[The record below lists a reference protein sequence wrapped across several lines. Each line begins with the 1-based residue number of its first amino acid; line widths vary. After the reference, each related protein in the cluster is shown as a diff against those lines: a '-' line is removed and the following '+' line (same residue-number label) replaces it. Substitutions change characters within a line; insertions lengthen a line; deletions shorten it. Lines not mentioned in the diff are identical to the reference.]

1 MAEPLESIAMHSSP
15 VLIDVEGLEVRSK
28 GRPILR
34 VEQLSILEGE
44 VVAVIGPSGAGKSTL
59 LKALNRMVDLE
70 TPPLTVHGEVRLA
83 GVSLYAAA
91 PGGRGAS
98 RATLRAGLFR
108 RLGVGN
114 PRRFTE
120 SPADSRLDSTK
131 NPSLSLAPDF
141 HHGLLDADEIRR
153 SVGFLFQQP
162 VIFPRSIFANV
173 LFGLRHHER
182 LRRSQQHER
191 VEQALRLAALWSE
204 VADRLED
211 PAGTLSVGQQ
221 QRLCLARALAV
232 RPRVLLLDEP
242 TSALDP
248 RVLLL
253 DEPTSALDPRS
264 TEAIED
270 LIQELKG
277 SHTIV
282 LVTHDPAQAHRTADT
297 LACVCLRD
305 GVGELVETACCSD
318 MLNNP
323 RCRETMQFLR
333 QGARA

>member
-59 LKALNRMVDLE
+59 LKTLNRMVDLE

-83 GVSLYAAA
+83 GVSLYDAA
-91 PGGRGAS
+91 
-98 RATLRAGLFR
+98 
-108 RLGVGN
+108 
-114 PRRFTE
+114 
-120 SPADSRLDSTK
+120 
-131 NPSLSLAPDF
+131 
-141 HHGLLDADEIRR
+141 LDADEIRR

-162 VIFPRSIFANV
+162 VIFPCSIFANV

-182 LRRSQQHER
+182 LRRSQQRER

-232 RPRVLLLDEP
+232 RPRVLLM
-242 TSALDP
+242 
-248 RVLLL
+248 